1 LADTLLRSLR
11 AATRSL
17 RRAPGPTAAAIAIVA
32 LGVGATTAAF
42 SVIRGV
48 LVHSVPYP
56 NVGEL
61 VQVTSKIPNQ
71 VGSRALVSLPR
82 FEAYVAE
89 SRQFASLV
97 AYATQDFTVTDQP
110 TPQSLSGVRVTQ
122 GFFRTAGIAPLA
134 GREFSDDEQ
143 VRGGARAVMIGER
156 LWRGRFGAQEITGKT
171 IAINGEAVPIVGVVP
186 ATLAPPLQEAE
197 LWLPRVYETDVLP
210 PPQIEGGGGFL
221 RVMGRL
227 NAEGSIGAARTELQQ
242 ITTGYRQRFGSNR
255 DVSFESDV
263 WTLPDYLFGEVRGTI
278 VFTWAAGLLVFL
290 LACANAGNVLLARY
304 MTRRAELDM
313 RAAVGASRS
322 DIVLQLLSEAAVI
335 GVAAM
340 VAGLLLAL
348 VLLSTI
354 APLAS
359 RVLSTSTPYALDWT
373 VFGVAV
379 ALAVIATAVTGF
391 VPAMQATSGH
401 RGEST
406 ATGARAVTQGRAAS
420 RWRRGFVA
428 VQVALSYV
436 LLAGAFQQASALL
449 KLDRV
454 DRGFA
459 LGGLTAF
466 RVAPSAKYPTPESR
480 VEYYRQIEERIGR
493 LPGVEGVGASQAMP
507 VGDDQT
513 IAFAKEADQARK
525 REEWPVVQFRIVTPG
540 YFGALGAKLSAGRGF
555 TAADATET
563 PSGTVVNA
571 ALAQKHFGDAN
582 PIGQRIF
589 LGSFPGAREVVGVVA
604 DVKHRWLETA
614 ATPHAYIPVAQ
625 LPVRMPPAIYM
636 VRTAAP
642 AGTIVPALRSAV
654 AEIDADQ
661 SLTRVRTM
669 EDAAA
674 EGLAIPRLRGFVTVG
689 FALVGI
695 LLAAV
700 GLWSVVS
707 QYVSDRTREV
717 AIRAALGA
725 DPGEAARG
733 VTKVVGMMTGIGVVI
748 GLGATFALGRVAQR
762 MIAGLEQPGVTMLVA
777 AAVPLVLVALATA
790 RVLAGRAERV
800 QPAVAL
806 RAD

>member
-1 LADTLLRSLR
+1 LTDTLLRSLR

-17 RRAPGPTAAAIAIVA
+17 RRSPYPTAAAIAIVA

-56 NVGEL
+56 QAEEL
-61 VQVTSKIPNQ
+61 VQVTSTIPAQ
-71 VGSRALVSLPR
+71 PGSRALVALPR
-82 FEAYVAE
+82 FEAYLAE

-97 AYATQDFTVTDQP
+97 AYATQDFTVTDGP
-110 TPQSLSGVRVTQ
+110 TPVSLSGVRVTQ
-122 GFFRTAGIAPLA
+122 GFFRTTGIAPLT

-143 VRGGARAVMIGER
+143 LRGGARAVMIGER
-156 LWRGRFGAQEITGKT
+156 FWRGRFGAQEITGKT

-186 ATLAPPLQEAE
+186 AAVAPPLQKVD
-197 LWLPRVYETDVLP
+197 LWLPRVYETDILP

-221 RVMGRL
+221 RVTGRL
-227 NAEGSIGAARTELQQ
+227 NAGGSVDAARAELQQ
-242 ITTGYRQRFGSNR
+242 ISDGYRQRFGSNR
-255 DVSFESDV
+255 DIAFDANV
-263 WTLPDYLFGEVRGTI
+263 WTLPEYLFGEVRGTI
-278 VFTWAAGLLVFL
+278 VFTWAAGVLVFL

-304 MTRRAELDM
+304 ITRRAELDT

-340 VAGLLLAL
+340 VAGLILAL

-359 RVLSTSTPYALDWT
+359 RVLSTATPYALDWT
-373 VFGVAV
+373 VFAVAA
-379 ALAVIATAVTGF
+379 ALAVVATAITGF
-391 VPAMQATSGH
+391 VPALQATSGH

-406 ATGARAVTQGRAAS
+406 ATGARSVTQGRAAS

-428 VQVALSYV
+428 TQVALSYL

-449 KLDRV
+449 RLDRL
-454 DRGFA
+454 DRGFD

-466 RVAPSAKYPTPESR
+466 RVAPSVKYPTPESR
-480 VEYYRQIEERIGR
+480 VEYYRQLEERIGR
-493 LPGVEGVGASQAMP
+493 LPGIEGVGASQAMP

-513 IAFAKEADQARK
+513 IAFAKEADQAKK

-540 YFGALGAKLSAGRGF
+540 YFGALGTKMLFGRGF
-555 TAADATET
+555 TAADAKEA
-563 PSGTVVNA
+563 PPVTVINA
-571 ALAQKHFGDAN
+571 ALAKQHFGDAN

-589 LGSFPGAREVVGVVA
+589 LGSFPGAREVVGVVT
-604 DVKHRWLETA
+604 DVRHRWLETA

-625 LPVRMPPAIYM
+625 LPVRMPPAMYLA
-636 VRTAAP
+636 RTSAP
-642 AGTIVPALRSAV
+642 AGTIVPALRAAV

-669 EDAAA
+669 DDAAA
-674 EGLAIPRLRGFVTVG
+674 EGLAIPRMRGFVTVG
-689 FALVGI
+689 FAVVGM

-707 QYVSDRTREV
+707 QYVADRTREV

-733 VTKVVGMMTGIGVVI
+733 VTRVVSMMTGIGIVV
-748 GLGATFALGRVAQR
+748 GLGATLALGRVAQR
-762 MIAGLEQPGVTMLVA
+762 MISGLEQPGVTMLLA
-777 AAVPLVLVALATA
+777 AAVPLALVALITA
-790 RVLAGRAERV
+790 RVQARRAERV
-800 QPAVAL
+800 EPAVAL